1 MAFIRNDDSSLAA
14 FCFKQLL
21 QRFSSKILH
30 WHLLL
35 VSMTLLLACFYL
47 KFSSFQPSTRFH
59 KYLFLSTLNQQFF
72 SQTIHP
78 RSVNPSF
85 PSRFFFIADFKYIP
99 QTGRN
104 NPFPFCVQ
112 QFYDFFRSSQQSTP
126 EDTQAIQHF
135 AFDYFLRTRQH
146 CTTDDRVN
154 SILLS
159 FLCFFFTKGRLS
171 CVAVQQNFSAQILLR
186 VAKQSIWF

>member
-1 MAFIRNDDSSLAA
+1 MAFICNDESSLTA

-35 VSMTLLLACFYL
+35 VSMTLFLVCSYL

-72 SQTIHP
+72 SLIYHP
-78 RSVNPSF
+78 RFVNPSF
-85 PSRFFFIADFKYIP
+85 PSLFSYAGFKYIP

-104 NPFPFCVQ
+104 NPFPFCAQ
-112 QFYDFFRSSQQSTP
+112 HFYDFFRSSLQSTP
-126 EDTQAIQHF
+126 EDTRAIQHF
-135 AFDYFLRTRQH
+135 AFNYFLRTSQH

-159 FLCFFFTKGRLS
+159 QTLFFFSPKDVS
-171 CVAVQQNFSAQILLR
+171 AVSPFNSTSLH
-186 VAKQSIWF
+186 KYY